1 MISKVF
7 ISLALYG
14 LFLADARLSEFWDKL
29 DDHVY
34 RVRLVLKSILN
45 LFFLYLMKYILLRF
59 AGRAVEFLVGLFLL
73 CNSAFIL
80 VYESGGAIRA
90 MLVGLHAYFNLWC
103 EARVGWKI
111 FTRRRTAVAKIATLE
126 TVIELN
132 ELDDVC
138 AICFHE
144 LKPSTSGSNPNVS
157 APLF

>member
-1 MISKVF
+1 
-7 ISLALYG
+7 
-14 LFLADARLSEFWDKL
+14 
-29 DDHVY
+29 
-34 RVRLVLKSILN
+34 
-45 LFFLYLMKYILLRF
+45 
-59 AGRAVEFLVGLFLL
+59 
-73 CNSAFIL
+73 
-80 VYESGGAIRA
+80 